1 MCFFVPLN
9 FVSFF
14 LKQKEEKF
22 FWYGLICVDH
32 IKRFGGRGTE
42 AAKPK
47 KKKKKNV
54 EVISA
59 AAPASQQETKY
70 SPQQPLQTNEP
81 LTFSLCIYQKKKKK
95 KPPDVLLL
103 LLLFLSNGWKTIER
117 LDV

>member
-1 MCFFVPLN
+1 MVR
-9 FVSFF
+9 
-14 LKQKEEKF
+14 
-22 FWYGLICVDH
+22 LICVDH

-42 AAKPK
+42 AAKTK

-59 AAPASQQETKY
+59 AAASQQETEY
-70 SPQQPLQTNEP
+70 SPQQPLETNEP
-81 LTFSLCIYQKKKKK
+81 LTFSLCIYQKKK
-95 KPPDVLLL
+95 PPDVL

>member
-1 MCFFVPLN
+1 MVR
-9 FVSFF
+9 
-14 LKQKEEKF
+14 
-22 FWYGLICVDH
+22 LICVDH

-47 KKKKKNV
+47 KKKKKKKNV

-59 AAPASQQETKY
+59 AAAASQQETEY
-70 SPQQPLQTNEP
+70 SPQQPLETNEP
-81 LTFSLCIYQKKKKK
+81 LTFSLCIYQKKK
-95 KPPDVLLL
+95 PPDVL